1 MSTSEEVLDHL
12 SELRATA
19 GSAINTVRDYQTYGS
34 KLTSGNAATERAK
47 VTTIPSVRQHA
58 SDCAICT
65 AWDGS

>member
-12 SELRATA
+12 SELRATV

-47 VTTIPSVRQHA
+47 VTTVPSPLIHA
-58 SDCAICT
+58 NDCSICT
-65 AWDGS
+65 QWDGS